1 MAINGV
7 TMSLERFELKLN
19 ESLSSLL
26 TSKNFAEVTV
36 TFWLF
41 TVPDTPVIQ
50 VRARDRDADID
61 PNNPAGKIEYSIVST
76 HKHFKIDPVTG
87 WLSTNKVSHRKPAVY
102 SC

>member
-36 TFWLF
+36 TF
-41 TVPDTPVIQ
+41 
-50 VRARDRDADID
+50 
-61 PNNPAGKIEYSIVST
+61 
-76 HKHFKIDPVTG
+76 
-87 WLSTNKVSHRKPAVY
+87 
-102 SC
+102 